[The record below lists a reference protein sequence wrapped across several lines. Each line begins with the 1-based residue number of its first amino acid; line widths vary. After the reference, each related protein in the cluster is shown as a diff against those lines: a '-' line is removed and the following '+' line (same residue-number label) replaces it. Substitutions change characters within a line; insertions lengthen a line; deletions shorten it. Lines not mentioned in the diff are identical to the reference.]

1 MGGVRN
7 LPDENIYEDIILKR
21 AEEYFNSK
29 NLTIDRKDDNPSYD
43 EKKNAYYF
51 NFSHGNY
58 AERFTARIYIKP
70 KNYKFKNKN
79 NENKNFTNENYKKL
93 IMDSV
98 KNNNK
103 EILSIKESED
113 DNSIHSIYYEKDGF
127 WGTKKAYYYYY
138 FDVDVTTKS
147 GTKTTKLLFDLD
159 PKRINLPEDFKIT
172 KQEYYNQKLD
182 CEHINLIL
190 EKIKSENEILFRK
203 GELSLKKNEIKFDFD
218 KKKYYFEVRYRDNQY
233 YYDQKYYLD
242 VEDDYRKKI
251 DLSEHDEYTPLYYN
265 KIFIN
270 PDKYDSYK
278 KFGILYFD
286 YLFYNDSEF
295 FHNIYNVIPPKRS
308 YDDFK
313 DIEDYMKF
321 TPYKLKDF
329 YAFNQQDDE
338 NGNRYWILTFTNDRK
353 YIFKLVPLTLPEAIQ
368 LDNVESERT
377 VTSEDKDRIETILRF
392 YLQNYFKDFKTDEKI
407 TVDESGK
414 ASLKVTVYTK
424 SKKLPSKEI
433 TIRVNKLDDETFD
446 LLDYRHYKNS
456 YVYDSCDNCVTVK
469 PGKPSPADPP
479 NVEDE
484 PYEPDY
490 DTCEPLEEFEE
501 VPKLPKVPDEND
513 EIKDPNNGCNNG
525 CDQPDPVSPPDPGP
539 PPVFPPDPISP
550 EEPNDPKQDPKV
562 TPSDLP
568 KPKPEN
574 PVTPSDLPK
583 PKPNNPNTHTPKEST
598 PRIPNEVVGKIPN
611 EVVEKTP
618 ITIISN
624 EKKQSVN
631 GESREIENTTGL
643 PNIERKEIKTGDNLF
658 NIIYLIG
665 TFGIFAYF
673 ISLLKNKYKHKLN

>member
-1 MGGVRN
+1 MK
-7 LPDENIYEDIILKR
+7 IFIILKR

-51 NFSHGNY
+51 DFSHGNY

-103 EILSIKESED
+103 EILLIKESED
-113 DNSIHSIYYEKDGF
+113 DNFIDSVYYEEDGF
-127 WGTKKAYYYYY
+127 WGTKKVYYYYY

-182 CEHINLIL
+182 CEHIDLIL

-218 KKKYYFEVRYRDNQY
+218 KKKYYFEVRYRDHQY

-278 KFGILYFD
+278 KFGILHFD

-321 TPYKLKDF
+321 TPYKLEDF

-424 SKKLPSKEI
+424 SKKLPFKKI

-446 LLDYRHYKNS
+446 LLDYGHYKNS
-456 YVYDSCDNCVTVK
+456 YV
-469 PGKPSPADPP
+469 
-479 NVEDE
+479 
-484 PYEPDY
+484 
-490 DTCEPLEEFEE
+490 FEE
-501 VPKLPKVPDEND
+501 VPRLPKVPDEDD

-550 EEPNDPKQDPKV
+550 EEPNDQKPDPKV

-583 PKPNNPNTHTPKEST
+583 PKPNNPNTPTPKEST
-598 PRIPNEVVGKIPN
+598 PRIPNEVVGKIPNEVVGKIPN

-658 NIIYLIG
+658 NIM
-665 TFGIFAYF
+665 FSIFLMFPFFYIF
-673 ISLLKNKYKHKLN
+673 NKRKNKLKTT